1 MLDVL
6 AARLPRHS
14 LLAADFDVLPP
25 PSLRPAAGSRLHADG
40 MVASHKPAIMSPLVA
55 SKDAEGTHALVIVS
69 CRVVWDEGC

>member
-55 SKDAEGTHALVIVS
+55 SKDAEGTT
-69 CRVVWDEGC
+69 RE